1 MPNSIKNKPKEVK
14 QKETHLEDDID
25 TELMDELEQAS
36 NMLADNFRKI
46 YLLNKVWSSIRLI
59 NKMKEH
65 GLKFETDYQQEL
77 TSINEEAEEEE
88 SFDTPEDQMLDSA
101 MNDLADNY
109 RKMIVGSRVFGAFR
123 VLIQLKALNK

>member
-1 MPNSIKNKPKEVK
+1 MPNSIKNKPEEAK

-59 NKMKEH
+59 NKMKEY

-77 TSINEEAEEEE
+77 ASINEEAEEEE